1 MPMSTGHLRELPPET
16 RARRARIFAY
26 VTAALF
32 VVGAVGF
39 VAISGGSPL
48 FVVAAATMIV
58 LAALMVVAVHRASPA
73 TRATALAVAALGVV
87 VGFVVAFATS
97 STDSGSSLMSMI
109 GVAPV
114 LLIGAFLVH
123 LLSRAVEVHG
133 G

>member
-1 MPMSTGHLRELPPET
+1 MSTGYMRDLPPET
-16 RARRARIFAY
+16 RVRRARIFAY
-26 VTAALF
+26 VVGGLF

-39 VAISGGSPL
+39 LAISSGSPL
-48 FVVAAATMIV
+48 FLVAAATMLV
-58 LAALMVVAVHRASPA
+58 LALLMVVAVHRASAA

-87 VGFVVAFATS
+87 IGFVVASTMS

-123 LLSRAVEVHG
+123 LLSRAVEVHQA
-133 G
+133 

>member
-1 MPMSTGHLRELPPET
+1 MSTGHLRELPPET

-26 VTAALF
+26 VVAALF
-32 VVGAVGF
+32 VVGAAGF

-87 VGFVVAFATS
+87 VAFATS